1 MCSSKVQI
9 FADNFPQNIFLQ
21 FWSQSAKLNSAI
33 IIIIIVIIIVVVVSR
48 SRSSN
53 TNSSTSTSMLY
64 FFVLL
69 LQSSRCTIITIKN
82 HGFVTRRVDSFY
94 MYKNMYKIVI

>member
-21 FWSQSAKLNSAI
+21 FWSQSAKLNSA
-33 IIIIIVIIIVVVVSR
+33 IIIIVIIIVVVVSR

>member
-21 FWSQSAKLNSAI
+21 FWSQSAKLNSA
-33 IIIIIVIIIVVVVSR
+33 IIIIVIIIVVVVSR

-94 MYKNMYKIVI
+94 TYKNMYKIVI

>member
-33 IIIIIVIIIVVVVSR
+33 IIIIIVIIIVVVSR
-48 SRSSN
+48 SRSSS
-53 TNSSTSTSMLY
+53 TSSSTSTSMLY

>member
-48 SRSSN
+48 SRSS
-53 TNSSTSTSMLY
+53 SSTSTSMLY